1 MDTKNKQSN
10 RYSLYNDRISVILLI
25 IPALIFCTVFIF
37 IPAVW
42 AIIGSFYSYSLTS
55 LNDWEWVGFNNYI
68 RASKDEFFWTALK
81 NNLIIVF
88 ASIVLQV
95 GVGTILAAILDRGI
109 THGKVIFRTIIF
121 TPMVISSVAVSII
134 WLIIYDPNVGI
145 LNAIVKL
152 FGFPTPTMGWLGDPD
167 ISIWMIM
174 ITAAWQNTGFMMVLI
189 LAGLQGVSKEVY
201 DAAEID
207 GATGIKAFWYI
218 TIPMIRNV
226 LIVAILIT
234 TIGAF
239 KVFEFVYVLTQ
250 GGPSNATQ
258 VLGTYIFL
266 QAFNL
271 LHMGYANALSVILL
285 IIALVLGWL
294 QLKSSRRA

>member
-1 MDTKNKQSN
+1 MDKKSSHSN
-10 RYSLYNDRISVILLI
+10 SFSLSNDSFSVIFLI
-25 IPALIFCTVFIF
+25 VPALIFCAVFIF
-37 IPAVW
+37 ITAFWV
-42 AIIGSFYSYSLTS
+42 IIGSFYSFGLTS
-55 LNDWEWVGFNNYI
+55 LNDWEWVGLGNYVK
-68 RASKDEFFWTALK
+68 AAQDEFFWIALK
-81 NNLIIVF
+81 NNFIIVF

-109 THGKVIFRTIIF
+109 PYGKVIFRTIIF
-121 TPMVISSVAVSII
+121 TPMVISSVAVSLI

-145 LNAIVKL
+145 LNAIIKSIGL
-152 FGFPTPTMGWLGDPD
+152 SPPMRGWLGDPN
-167 ISIWMIM
+167 ISIWMVM
-174 ITAAWQNTGFMMVLI
+174 IVAGWQYTGFMMVLI
-189 LAGLQGVSKEVY
+189 LAGLQGISKEVY

-207 GATGIKAFWYI
+207 GATGVSAFWYI
-218 TIPMIRNV
+218 TLPMIRNI

-239 KVFEFVYVLTQ
+239 KVFEFIYILTQ

-271 LHMGYANALSVILL
+271 LHMGYANALSVVLL
-285 IIALVLGWL
+285 IIALILGWL
-294 QLKSSRRA
+294 QLQASRRA

>member
-1 MDTKNKQSN
+1 MIKNNSYSN
-10 RYSLYNDRISVILLI
+10 SFLLSNDRISVIFLLV
-25 IPALIFCTVFIF
+25 PALIFCTVFIF

-42 AIIGSFYSYSLTS
+42 AIIGSFYSFGLTS
-55 LNDWEWVGFNNYI
+55 LNDWKWVGFGNYVK
-68 RASKDEFFWTALK
+68 AAQDEFFWIALK
-81 NNLIIVF
+81 NNFIIVF
-88 ASIVLQV
+88 ASIILQV
-95 GVGTILAAILDRGI
+95 GIGTILAAILDRGI
-109 THGKVIFRTIIF
+109 TYGKVIFRTIIF

-145 LNAIVKL
+145 LNAIFKSIGL
-152 FGFPTPTMGWLGDPD
+152 PTPSMGWLGDPS
-167 ISIWMIM
+167 IAIWMIM
-174 ITAAWQNTGFMMVLI
+174 IVAGWQNTGFMMVLI

-207 GATGIKAFWYI
+207 GATGVKAFWYI
-218 TIPMIRNV
+218 TLPMIRNI

-239 KVFEFVYVLTQ
+239 KVFEFVFVLTQ

-285 IIALVLGWL
+285 VIALILGWL
-294 QLKSSRRA
+294 QLKASRKA